1 MSKRRFEE
9 YENVSADVIREACKG
24 DNGAMNRII
33 AHYLN
38 YGRECFRTI
47 ASTVFNLDVRFIPMD
62 DLMQLVWIE
71 FMRVIREK
79 FDVLRS

>member
-1 MSKRRFEE
+1 MSVMSRWLRDF
-9 YENVSADVIREACKG
+9 
-24 DNGAMNRII
+24 
-33 AHYLN
+33 L
-38 YGRECFRTI
+38 
-47 ASTVFNLDVRFIPMD
+47 STVFDLDVRYIPMD

>member
-38 YGRECFRTI
+38 YGRKCFRTI
-47 ASTVFNLDVRFIPMD
+47 VSTVFNLDVRFIPMD